1 MAMVATGAL
10 AFSRWSARRNEA
22 VLWLSDVPTR
32 GLEPRLSSA
41 AAAQHRPLATSPGKG
56 ALPAL
61 PASSLAR
68 LEEQGQMVAIAD
80 AYLLRGEVEW
90 ARAYL
95 DRAPPGAD
103 ALASRAAMDL
113 LAGRPEDAFRHAAGA
128 LRLQSTHAAARW
140 NLALAFRDLSLPS
153 AAAQELE
160 AVADRKEPGWAN
172 EARALAD
179 KLRED
184 TWRRAG
190 TYKGGLRRCRAAMR
204 GEAPYPMDV
213 LEHSERLAR
222 SCFYDVLRAAG
233 TVEEVAKL
241 EPVAAAL
248 DARFGGETLAREVA
262 RVKAVALDARR
273 PELSRTYAGAVEAWP
288 GVDVLL
294 ALADAAREAEQPD
307 LELGALALVPPGRRD
322 LSRHRALALATG
334 DPWFVTL
341 AEEQVADA
349 DLQQGQPALALQRL
363 RALEEPCASSN
374 RVADR
379 CLSVRRSLAQAYLEL
394 LQTPQ
399 AKEAAL
405 RALVMAHAEGDW
417 ASELRSLKE
426 LAQIE
431 RLRGEPDLM
440 QAYLEEA
447 LARAPGHCET
457 AEYVRSEVALAHVQR
472 LELAEAR
479 RQVDFLAGCDTPP
492 SLTRMFVLAD
502 LQRFRPDKE
511 DERTFRRGLG
521 SARDDMMLGL
531 GEQALITHL
540 RGRAF
545 IEHDRGYSE
554 RMLNRAIVESEQ
566 VAATDRSARR
576 ARLFSYTSLLL
587 DAGQRGNHS
596 AALRLF
602 AAEGRWP
609 APPPCSLWLAAD
621 GERLLVVSVGQEG
634 EVVGRYDGA
643 RRKPATADGDLVP
656 PDVLAAVRECAEVK
670 VIARPPLE
678 GRWDLLPREVA
689 WSAVFRDS
697 SAPPPGPLPSAGQL
711 LIASA
716 GLPAPL
722 RMPQLLGPPS
732 LAPGRL
738 SSAGPRGM
746 PPAEPGLAPHVVIS
760 PEPPAS
766 LHLAKLRN
774 APTPAWLLE
783 AFRRPVDDI
792 PQGWQGRLVSASPPS
807 PAPWPSVAFSGLGT
821 RATTGAPAQLR
832 LDGRAATPTRVLEAM
847 RTASL
852 VELHAHGLLSPGAAD
867 ASYLA
872 LSPEADGRFALT
884 AADVRKGR
892 LEGHPLVLLSGCH
905 TGETTPVLEE
915 GHGLARAFIEAGA
928 RAVLAVGPPIP
939 DGELEPFLRPV
950 LERIHSG
957 EPAAAALRDARVA
970 WHSTHGPGWTDSVVL
985 FE

>member
-1 MAMVATGAL
+1 MVAMGAL
-10 AFSRWSARRNEA
+10 AFSRWSARRSEA

-41 AAAQHRPLATSPGKG
+41 AAARHRPLATSPGEG
-56 ALPAL
+56 ALPAP
-61 PASSLAR
+61 PARALAR
-68 LEEQGQMVAIAD
+68 LEEQGQLVAIAD
-80 AYLLRGEVEW
+80 AYLLRGQVGR
-90 ARAYL
+90 ARPYL

-103 ALASRAAMDL
+103 ALATRAALDL
-113 LAGRPEDAFRHAAGA
+113 LAGQPEDAFRHAAGA
-128 LRLQSTHAAARW
+128 LRLQSTHAGARW
-140 NLALAFRDLSLPS
+140 NLALALRDLSLPS
-153 AAAQELE
+153 AAAQELD
-160 AVADRKEPGWAN
+160 AVADRKEPGWAE
-172 EARALAD
+172 EARALAG

-184 TWRRAG
+184 TWRRAA

-204 GEAPYPMDV
+204 GEAPYPLDV

-241 EPVAAAL
+241 EAAAAAL

-273 PELSRTYAGAVEAWP
+273 PELARTYASAVEAWP

-322 LSRHRALALATG
+322 LARHRALALATG

-363 RALEEPCASSN
+363 RALEEPCATSN
-374 RVADR
+374 RVVDR
-379 CLSVRRSLAQAYLEL
+379 CLGVRRGLAEAYVEL
-394 LQTPQ
+394 LQTRQ
-399 AKEAAL
+399 AKEVAL
-405 RALVMAHAEGDW
+405 RALAMARAEGDW

-426 LAQIE
+426 IAQIE

-472 LELAEAR
+472 LEFAEAR

-521 SARDDMMLGL
+521 SARDDMMLGP

-545 IEHDRGYSE
+545 IEHDRSYSVGK
-554 RMLNRAIVESEQ
+554 LNRAIAESEQ

-576 ARLFSYTSLLL
+576 ARLSSYTSLLL
-587 DAGQRGNHS
+587 EEGKRGNSS

-602 AAEGRWP
+602 AAEGHWP
-609 APPPCSLWLAAD
+609 EPPPCSLWMAAD
-621 GERLLVVSVGQEG
+621 AERLLVVSLGPGG
-634 EVVGRYDGA
+634 EVVWRYDGA
-643 RRKPATADGDLVP
+643 RRKPATAESDLVP

-678 GRWDLLPREVA
+678 GRWDLLPREMA
-689 WSAVFRDS
+689 WSAVFRDA
-697 SAPPPGPLPSAGQL
+697 SAAPSPPPPPPTAAAQL
-711 LIASA
+711 LIAST

-722 RMPQLLGPPS
+722 RMPAPLSPASASLRLPALQGAPLPARSPGP
-732 LAPGRL
+732 G
-738 SSAGPRGM
+738 
-746 PPAEPGLAPHVVIS
+746 PHVIVS
-760 PEPPAS
+760 NPQPPAS
-766 LHLAKLRN
+766 LRLPEPQSAPPLSWSPSPSRRALAP
-774 APTPAWLLE
+774 APELEAWLSL
-783 AFRRPVDDI
+783 
-792 PQGWQGRLVSASPPS
+792 
-807 PAPWPSVAFSGLGT
+807 PAPRS
-821 RATTGAPAQLR
+821 APPRPGELQLE
-832 LDGRAATPTRVLEAM
+832 GQAATPARVLEAM

-884 AADVRKGR
+884 AADVRKAR
-892 LEGHPLVLLSGCH
+892 LEGHPLVLLSACH
-905 TGETTPVLEE
+905 TGETTPVLDE

-928 RAVLAVGPPIP
+928 RAVLVTASPIP
-939 DGELEPFLRPV
+939 DGELEPFFHPL
-950 LERIHSG
+950 LERIQSG
-957 EPAAAALRDARVA
+957 EAAAAALRDARVA
-970 WHSTHGPGWTDSVVL
+970 RHSTHGPSWTDSVVL